1 MRTLEVSGL
10 TVNYDQVR
18 AVRGIDLTVEQGEIF
33 VLLGAN
39 GAGKS
44 STLRAV
50 SGLLK
55 RRGRITWDGR
65 DLSRAPAHRIAR
77 SGLILVPEG
86 RRIFSPLTVEEN
98 LLLGAYP
105 RHGKSHL
112 RDGLD
117 RAYSMFPILGQRR
130 RGKAGLLS
138 GGEQQM
144 LAFGRALMADP
155 QLIMMDEPSMG
166 LAPAVVDVVM
176 DKVKEIAAD
185 GIGVLMVEQNAAVAL
200 SIAHRG
206 AVLERGQIMT
216 RGTGA
221 ELLDDPAVLKA
232 FLGEKARRTKEDG
245 LL

>member
-1 MRTLEVSGL
+1 
-10 TVNYDQVR
+10 
-18 AVRGIDLTVEQGEIF
+18 
-33 VLLGAN
+33 
-39 GAGKS
+39 
-44 STLRAV
+44 
-50 SGLLK
+50 
-55 RRGRITWDGR
+55 
-65 DLSRAPAHRIAR
+65 
-77 SGLILVPEG
+77 
-86 RRIFSPLTVEEN
+86 
-98 LLLGAYP
+98 
-105 RHGKSHL
+105 
-112 RDGLD
+112 
-117 RAYSMFPILGQRR
+117 MFPILGQRR

-200 SIAHRG
+200 SIADRG